1 MLRNSSDNFAAKWS
15 HLIEM
20 GVQVC
25 TLVSSSHHRSLA
37 NRSGGSAAVR
47 RSLLDHTYG
56 AGDIGWRD
64 DEYVG
69 VISTA
74 GLCLLWQAAGEE

>member
-1 MLRNSSDNFAAKWS
+1 M
-15 HLIEM
+15 
-20 GVQVC
+20 
-25 TLVSSSHHRSLA
+25 SLA
-37 NRSGGSAAVR
+37 NRSGGSAVVGR
-47 RSLLDHTYG
+47 NFLDSTYG

>member
-1 MLRNSSDNFAAKWS
+1 MLRNSSDNFAVEWS

-25 TLVSSSHHRSLA
+25 TPVSSSHHRSLA
-37 NRSGGSAAVR
+37 NRSGGSAAVH
-47 RSLLDHTYG
+47 RSLLDDTG
-56 AGDIGWRD
+56 AGDIGCRD

-74 GLCLLWQAAGEE
+74 GLCLLWQDAGEE

>member
-1 MLRNSSDNFAAKWS
+1 
-15 HLIEM
+15 M

-25 TLVSSSHHRSLA
+25 TLVSSSDHMSLA
-37 NRSGGSAAVR
+37 NRSGGSAVVGR
-47 RSLLDHTYG
+47 NFLDSTYG